1 MNVTF
6 DFTGKVVV
14 ISGGSRGIGFA
25 AVKKFLEAGA
35 KVCFLSHYE
44 ETGKAAMD
52 KLMAIN
58 PDYPVMTFHPDLCD
72 YAQVKEMFA
81 AVTEKWGKVD
91 ILVNNAGV
99 DSGIFLSRMKKSD
112 WNAVMDVN
120 INSMFTM
127 CKYGVEN
134 MDKKKGG
141 AIICTASVAGVYGSS
156 MGLPYPVSKAA
167 VIGLVKSLAGELA
180 PWNIRVNAVAPG
192 VIDTDMVA
200 GLNDIARN
208 SITGTIP
215 LKRLGDPDD
224 IACAMLFLASDAAA
238 YITGQ
243 TLGVDGA
250 YLPSRSR

>member
-14 ISGGSRGIGFA
+14 VSGGSRGIGFA
-25 AVKKFLEAGA
+25 AVKKFLAAGA

-44 ETGKAAMD
+44 ETGKAAME
-52 KLMAIN
+52 KLLAIN
-58 PDYPVMTFHPDLCD
+58 PDYPVMTFNPDLCD

-81 AVTEKWGKVD
+81 AVTSAWGKVD

-180 PWNIRVNAVAPG
+180 PYQIRVNAVAPG

-200 GLNDIARN
+200 GLNELARN

-224 IACAMLFLASDAAA
+224 IANAMLFLASDAAA
-238 YITGQ
+238 YVTGQ

-250 YLPSRSR
+250 YLPARSR